1 VKKPSIYLLF
11 ITVVLCLSVML
22 SACAGQTGADYT
34 DNTKEIQNGD
44 STMSTDGWDL
54 SAPDID
60 IIKAPER
67 WCDMSRKKTIKE
79 SNITPGM
86 YYEMI
91 KEVYT
96 KEKQLEKVQMKPSR

>member
-1 VKKPSIYLLF
+1 
-11 ITVVLCLSVML
+11 
-22 SACAGQTGADYT
+22 
-34 DNTKEIQNGD
+34 
-44 STMSTDGWDL
+44 
-54 SAPDID
+54 
-60 IIKAPER
+60 
-67 WCDMSRKKTIKE
+67 MSRKKTIKE